1 MASHAAGVY
10 GSTSATT
17 TAMSMLSSFPQVQF
31 GLMVGIGAEVPR
43 LECGYDI
50 RLGDIVVS
58 QPDGQN
64 GGVQYDLKK
73 AKKGGL
79 FERKEILNMPPEVL
93 LNALAKLQAQHEI

>member
-1 MASHAAGVY
+1 MASLAAGVY

-31 GLMVGIGAEVPR
+31 GLMVGIGAAVPR

-79 FERKEILNMPPEVL
+79 FERKEILNMPPEVH